1 MKYLGIKENNMFKPI
16 NIKEY
21 FNSEIEKLK
30 SFAQAH
36 PFKLG
41 IIDATA
47 EDDIG
52 NQIYI
57 KKKVEDFRM
66 VGWDAE
72 IHKTNDVRE
81 GIHEAI
87 VAGAKGIIV
96 QLPVREGVEF
106 NADMIPIDYDCD
118 GLVAGSICDPATPR
132 GIIDYLEDC
141 GFEFEGKHAVVIGR
155 SEIVG
160 KPMAQMLLNK
170 NCTVTVMHSKSDR
183 VNMYNLMRGAELV
196 ICAVGKPHFL
206 KRYMCP
212 CAFVVDVGI
221 NRGEDG
227 KLCGDFKE
235 DLDFYYGDLKMPST
249 PVPGGVGLLTRLA
262 LLKNCKD
269 LVEEYE

>member
-1 MKYLGIKENNMFKPI
+1 
-16 NIKEY
+16 
-21 FNSEIEKLK
+21 
-30 SFAQAH
+30 
-36 PFKLG
+36 
-41 IIDATA
+41 
-47 EDDIG
+47 
-52 NQIYI
+52 
-57 KKKVEDFRM
+57 M

-96 QLPVREGVEF
+96 QLPVREGVKF
-106 NADMIPIDYDCD
+106 NESMIPIDCDCD
-118 GLVAGSICDPATPR
+118 GLVHNSICWPATPR
-132 GIIDYLEDC
+132 GIIDYLRDC

-160 KPMAQMLLNK
+160 KPMAQMLLNE
-170 NCTVTVMHSKSDR
+170 NCTVSIIHSKTDYFDK
-183 VNMYNLMRGAELV
+183 VNLLDFADLV
-196 ICAVGKPHFL
+196 ICAIGKPHEIHRSL
-206 KRYMCP
+206 CP
-212 CAFVVDVGI
+212 SAFVVDVGI

-235 DLDFYYGDLKMPST
+235 DLNFYDGNLEVPST

-269 LVEEYE
+269 LIEEYEICEIKF

>member
-1 MKYLGIKENNMFKPI
+1 MFKPI

-47 EDDIG
+47 ESDIG

-66 VGWDAE
+66 VGWNAE
-72 IHKTNDVRE
+72 IHKTDDVRE

-87 VAGAKGIIV
+87 AAGAKGIIV

-106 NADMIPIDYDCD
+106 NKSMIPIDCDCD
-118 GLVAGSICDPATPR
+118 GLAHDSICWPATPR
-132 GIIDYLEDC
+132 GIIDYLRDC
-141 GFEFEGKHAVVIGR
+141 GFEFKGKYAVIIGR

-160 KPMAQMLLNK
+160 KPMAQMLLNED
-170 NCTVTVMHSKSDR
+170 CTVSIIHSKTDK
-183 VNMYNLMRGAELV
+183 VVMENLLSIADLV
-196 ICAVGKPHFL
+196 ICAVGKPHFI
-206 KRYMCP
+206 KRFMCP
-212 CAFVVDVGI
+212 FAFVVDVGI

-227 KLCGDFKE
+227 KLCGDFEE
-235 DLDFYYGDLKMPST
+235 DLNFYDGNLEMPST

-262 LLKNCKD
+262 LLKNCKE
-269 LVEEYE
+269 LIICEAKF